1 MVDASTE
8 TASAPAAPPSACR
21 ALDVLVVA
29 PRFPYPL
36 DQGDRLTIYHLLR
49 HFASRGHRL
58 HLVTFVKGEDEVAQR
73 GRIEPWCA
81 SLRLVP
87 LRAWPRRV
95 NLVLGPLRGQ
105 PFQVAYYRS
114 PLMNQAIEEAL
125 QQEQPDIGYVHL
137 LRMAEYLARRDG
149 LPRIVG
155 IQASPTLTTQRLVER
170 AATLKDRLKWSLEHR
185 LVRRLEP
192 RLAAAYD
199 RSLFISEHDLQ
210 AASRHGPIHNAVLH
224 PHGVD
229 VEHFAP
235 RAAAARLPGR
245 IVMTGNLGYAP
256 NVDAAV
262 WFATEVLPLV
272 QREVPGAQFVLAG
285 ARPAPAVQALAE
297 RPGVVVTG
305 WMEDLRDALAA
316 AEVAVAPLRIAS
328 GLQNKVLEA
337 LAMGTPMV
345 ITNWANEGLRMPADI
360 VCLADEPGA
369 FAAAVIE
376 LLQDR
381 GAAEAMAARAR
392 EYIVREWSWER
403 HFADLEA
410 LMLELCE
417 GQASGVR

>member
-1 MVDASTE
+1 MVE
-8 TASAPAAPPSACR
+8 TLSVPEPAAAAPSPAPR
-21 ALDVLVVA
+21 PLSVLVVA

-49 HFASRGHRL
+49 HFASRGHRM
-58 HLVTFVKGEDEVAQR
+58 HLVTFIKEDRELADR
-73 GRIEPWCA
+73 HRIAPWCA
-81 SLRLVP
+81 SMRLVP
-87 LRAWPRRV
+87 LRAWLRRA
-95 NLVLGPLRGQ
+95 NLLLGPVRGE
-105 PFQVAYYRS
+105 PSQVAYYRS
-114 PLMNQAIEEAL
+114 PLMQRAIEEAL
-125 QQEQPDIGYVHL
+125 REEQLDIGYAHL
-137 LRMAEYLARRDG
+137 LRVAPYLARRDG

-155 IQASPTLTTQRLVER
+155 MQASPTLTTQRLVER
-170 AATLKDRLKWSLEHR
+170 ATSLKDRLLWGLEHR

-192 RLAAAYD
+192 RLAAAFD

-210 AASRHGPIHNAVLH
+210 AASRYGPIHNAVLH

-235 RAAAARLPGR
+235 REPAERRPGR

-262 WFATEVLPLV
+262 WFVEEVLPLV
-272 QREVPGAQFVLAG
+272 QREVPAAHFVLAG

-297 RPGVVVTG
+297 RPGVTVTG
-305 WMEDLRDALAA
+305 WMDDLRDALAG

-337 LAMGTPMV
+337 LSMATPMV
-345 ITNWANEGLRMPADI
+345 TTSWANEGLRMPDDVVRIADG
-360 VCLADEPGA
+360 PPA
-369 FAAAVIE
+369 FAQAVVT

-381 GAAEAMAARAR
+381 AQAEGMAARAR
-392 EYIVREWSWER
+392 EFIVREWSWER

-410 LMLELCE
+410 LMVELV
-417 GQASGVR
+417 GG